1 MSNSKQHI
9 APMSN
14 EGSSAEA
21 EWDGIY
27 ARFERRRNTSTL
39 GKKKDY
45 VEAIIRE
52 FNGRVPLAII
62 VDRTQRKALS
72 EKLFGKGNDFIFAIY
87 PLGMGF
93 QRGAL
98 HRDDEY
104 LVVDHLE
111 LL

>member
-1 MSNSKQHI
+1 MSNSRQQI
-9 APMSN
+9 APVSSN
-14 EGSSAEA
+14 AASSRA
-21 EWDGIY
+21 EWERIY
-27 ARFERRRNTSTL
+27 ARFQRRRNTSTL

-72 EKLFGKGNDFIFAIY
+72 EKLFGKRNDFNFVIY
-87 PLGMGF
+87 PLGMGI

-98 HRDDEY
+98 HRDDEH
-104 LVVDHLE
+104 LLGDHLE